1 MKLAEI
7 LDTVKLDGV
16 MDKMKMDKLYERI
29 GRLLDREKFRE
40 MNAKVCAK
48 LVEKFPLKRLMV
60 KALAPSRTT
69 SLCIAGGGVA
79 VLLHYYSRA
88 QILKD
93 ALCKE
98 KAERLI
104 ERQGHTQAERTME

>member
-1 MKLAEI
+1 MTLWHSWEQSVRIHVGTMKLAEI

-48 LVEKFPLKRLMV
+48 LVEKFPLKRLMEGSCT
-60 KALAPSRTT
+60 LADDEPLHRRWWCSSTT
-69 SLCIAGGGVA
+69 P
-79 VLLHYYSRA
+79 LLLTGTNS
-88 QILKD
+88 
-93 ALCKE
+93 
-98 KAERLI
+98 
-104 ERQGHTQAERTME
+104 